1 METEQV
7 SNSERFAKKEE
18 KRLSGKCVREIC
30 FVKMANLKVDDHDE
44 YLVEEAREDDDVE
57 NVVEE
62 SEEVALGG
70 GGLKI
75 TDQLLHPKIFPLR
88 RSKSKRRV
96 LPKVKESLTTELCEY
111 EKIRASNI
119 AEREKLL
126 ASLGIHSEMNKIK
139 QGLGL
144 AMPVLRREENE
155 VRGERTRVS
164 LRTAE
169 ARKARQNPNNFDFS
183 LPNLSIFW
191 TEYDKDNFCIF

>member
-18 KRLSGKCVREIC
+18 KRLSLKCVREIC
-30 FVKMANLKVDDHDE
+30 FVKMANLNVDDHDE
-44 YLVEEAREDDDVE
+44 YLVDEAREDEDVE
-57 NVVEE
+57 NIVEE
-62 SEEVALGG
+62 GEEVALGG

-75 TDQLLHPKIFPLR
+75 TDHHSEIFPPR
-88 RSKSKRRV
+88 RSRKRRV
-96 LPKVKESLTTELCEY
+96 LSKVKESLTTELCEY

-191 TEYDKDNFCIF
+191 TEYDKDNFRIF

>member
-44 YLVEEAREDDDVE
+44 YLVEEAREDEDVE

-62 SEEVALGG
+62 GGEVALGG

-75 TDQLLHPKIFPLR
+75 TDQHPQIFPPR
-88 RSKSKRRV
+88 RSKSKRRE
-96 LPKVKESLTTELCEY
+96 LPKVEESLTTELCEY

-139 QGLGL
+139 KGLGL
-144 AMPVLRREENE
+144 AVPVLRREENIQK
-155 VRGERTRVS
+155 R
-164 LRTAE
+164 
-169 ARKARQNPNNFDFS
+169 
-183 LPNLSIFW
+183 
-191 TEYDKDNFCIF
+191 

>member
-7 SNSERFAKKEE
+7 SKSERFAKKEE

-44 YLVEEAREDDDVE
+44 YLVEEAREDEDVE

-75 TDQLLHPKIFPLR
+75 TDQHSEIFPPR
-88 RSKSKRRV
+88 GSSKRRL

-119 AEREKLL
+119 AEREMLL

-144 AMPVLRREENE
+144 AVPVLRREENE

-169 ARKARQNPNNFDFS
+169 ARKARQNPNSFDFS

>member
-7 SNSERFAKKEE
+7 SKSERFAKKEE

-44 YLVEEAREDDDVE
+44 YLVEEAREDEDVE

-75 TDQLLHPKIFPLR
+75 TDQHSEIFPPR
-88 RSKSKRRV
+88 GSSKRRL

-144 AMPVLRREENE
+144 AVPVLRREENE

-169 ARKARQNPNNFDFS
+169 ARKARQNPNSFDFS